1 MDVSKE
7 DVFLFREYMIL
18 YILRDMIRVSLDP
31 MSLFTQTLLNL
42 DAGV

>member
-18 YILRDMIRVSLDP
+18 CILRDMIYVSLDP
-31 MSLFTQTLLNL
+31 TSLFTQTLLNL
-42 DAGV
+42 HAGL